1 MIGIFDP
8 EAIILGGGMSNTE
21 RLYKNLPNIIP
32 KYTFADKVRTKILK
46 KSNNQLC
53 FYVLWSLLVFFSVSN
68 GVSLCK
74 TRDATNDI
82 SIQDVP
88 HYNPH

>member
-8 EAIILGGGMSNTE
+8 EAIVLGGGMSNTE

-46 KSNNQLC
+46 INMVTQVV
-53 FYVLWSLLVFFSVSN
+53 FVVLLGYGIKVFNYFFQKFCYSLFLIC
-68 GVSLCK
+68 LK
-74 TRDATNDI
+74 L
-82 SIQDVP
+82 
-88 HYNPH
+88 